1 MPFARCHSAGRVH
14 YSERG
19 ESRPDHYPFLLIH
32 GAGASSAI
40 WMMVMA
46 RLGRVSRA
54 VAIDLPGHGPSPAF
68 HTAFDT
74 AFDSTF
80 DYKPVP
86 ALTDYRD
93 AAGELA
99 ALTGLGPSVL
109 IGHSMGALVAIEAAL
124 AWPDKV
130 KGLLLCAA
138 APRLPVSRELLA
150 AIDQD
155 YANFPAWLA
164 ERAFSAS
171 AKPAL
176 RRAFVAAGVVA
187 PQEVTR
193 ADFQAIAGA
202 TDLRPRLGQISCPVI
217 WLDGA
222 DDTIVSDSDRAGRS
236 EIAGSCRTLSAVG
249 HLIPIEAPTDVAHEA
264 VTLSRRRPNL

>member
-1 MPFARCHSAGRVH
+1 MPFARCHRAGRVH
-14 YSERG
+14 YAERG
-19 ESRPDHYPFLLIH
+19 ESRPGHHPFLLIH

-68 HTAFDT
+68 EDRPQPT
-74 AFDSTF
+74 
-80 DYKPVP
+80 
-86 ALTDYRD
+86 LIDYRD

-130 KGLLLCAA
+130 VGLVLCGA
-138 APRLPVSRELLA
+138 APRLPVSRELMKVIDEDYARFPEWLA
-150 AIDQD
+150 A
-155 YANFPAWLA
+155 
-164 ERAFSAS
+164 RALSAS

-176 RRAFVAAGVVA
+176 RRAFIAAGVAA
-187 PQEVTR
+187 PQAVTR
-193 ADFQAIAGA
+193 ADFQAIDGV
-202 TDLRPRLGQISCPVI
+202 DLGPRLGQVRCPMV
-217 WLDGA
+217 WLDGQ
-222 DDTIVSDSDRAGRS
+222 DDEIVKEPTPRPGEVRIL
-236 EIAGSCRTLSAVG
+236 ERVG
-249 HLIPIEAPTDVAHEA
+249 HLVPVEAPGEVATAASA
-264 VTLSRRRPNL
+264 VAERRGTTAR

>member
-14 YSERG
+14 YAERG
-19 ESRPDHYPFLLIH
+19 ESRPGHAPFLLIH

-54 VAIDLPGHGPSPAF
+54 IAIDLPGHGPSPAF
-68 HTAFDT
+68 HE
-74 AFDSTF
+74 TF
-80 DYKPVP
+80 DKTSDDKPVL

-130 KGLLLCAA
+130 TGLLLCAA
-138 APRLPVSRELLA
+138 APRLSVSRELLA
-150 AIDQD
+150 AIDHD
-155 YANFPAWLA
+155 YAHFPAWLA

-193 ADFQAIAGA
+193 ADFQALDATGA
-202 TDLRPRLGQISCPVI
+202 DLRARLGQISCPVI

-222 DDTIVSDSDRAGRS
+222 DDTIVSDTDRIGRTDLV
-236 EIAGSCRTLSAVG
+236 GSCRTLAGVG
-249 HLIPIEAPTDVAHEA
+249 HLIPIEAPAEVAHEA
-264 VTLSRRRPNL
+264 ETLADRRR